1 MVLLIFTYLY
11 FWWMV
16 IKASAH
22 KHVSREKV
30 TNRKLTA
37 SLAHAKRKG
46 NTHRFLIQIT
56 TKGGALSVVQRG
68 IDNVLAGVARYPVLQ
83 KVVWVE
89 IITEDAD
96 EVAALQTRYRNA
108 VIPVTPYL
116 LPTGTARQKGLVS
129 RPARWSTWSSS
140 TVPPQRIPTSCSSP
154 HLLSAQGRSARADD
168 CA

>member
-56 TKGGALSVVQRG
+56 T
-68 IDNVLAGVARYPVLQ
+68 
-83 KVVWVE
+83 
-89 IITEDAD
+89 
-96 EVAALQTRYRNA
+96 
-108 VIPVTPYL
+108 
-116 LPTGTARQKGLVS
+116 
-129 RPARWSTWSSS
+129 
-140 TVPPQRIPTSCSSP
+140 
-154 HLLSAQGRSARADD
+154 
-168 CA
+168 

>member
-1 MVLLIFTYLY
+1 MVLLILTYLY

-16 IKASAH
+16 VKASAH

-56 TKGGALSVVQRG
+56 TKGGARSVVQRG

-108 VIPVTPYL
+108 VIPVTPFL
-116 LPTGTARQKGLVS
+116 LPTDYRTPKDTRLKALGL
-129 RPARWSTWSSS
+129 A
-140 TVPPQRIPTSCSSP
+140 
-154 HLLSAQGRSARADD
+154 
-168 CA
+168 